1 MWETK
6 KIIAALLVF
15 VLLIPFTVYGET
27 VVPIL
32 MYHNLN
38 ENYAVENA
46 NIEMTPSEFEEQIVA
61 LLQAGYTPI
70 SLYQYYDW
78 ENGEDTLPEKPI
90 IITFDDGYLNNY
102 THAFPIVKKYNVP
115 ITIFVITDYMGMT
128 DGVTYPHFTWQQAKE
143 MQASGLVDI
152 ESHTCAHSNF
162 LLADKDTT
170 LREVRLSAYMI
181 YKNLGKMP
189 RFLAY
194 PYGNF
199 TIETQTELQKAGY
212 FGAVKVKAVTPGVNR
227 KGEEIYA
234 LKRITAYGGISGEQ
248 LLECIEEN
256 KGW

>member
-1 MWETK
+1 MK
-6 KIIAALLVF
+6 KLSIFLLLFII
-15 VLLIPFTVYGET
+15 LLIPLIVHGET
-27 VVPIL
+27 TVPIL

-38 ENYAVENA
+38 DNYAPENA
-46 NIEMTPSEFEEQIVA
+46 NIEMTPSEFEEQISA

-70 SLYQYYDW
+70 SLYQYVDW
-78 ENGEDTLPEKPI
+78 EKGDGKLPKKPI

-102 THAFPIVKKYNVP
+102 THAFPIVKKYNIP

-143 MQASGLVDI
+143 MQDSGLVDI

-162 LLADKDTT
+162 LLADKQTA
-170 LREVRLSAYMI
+170 LREIRLSAYLI

-199 TIETQTELQKAGY
+199 TEAVQKEAEKAGY
-212 FGAVKVKAVTPGVNR
+212 YGAVKVKAVTPGVNR
-227 KGEEIYA
+227 KGEDVYA
-234 LKRITAYGGISGEQ
+234 LKRITAYGGMSGEQ
-248 LLECIEEN
+248 LIDCIEEN